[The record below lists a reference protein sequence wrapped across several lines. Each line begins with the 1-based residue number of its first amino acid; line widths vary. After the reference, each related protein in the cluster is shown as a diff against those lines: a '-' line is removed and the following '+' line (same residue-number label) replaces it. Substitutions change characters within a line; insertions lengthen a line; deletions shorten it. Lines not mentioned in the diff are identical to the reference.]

1 MQSNPPHS
9 LLLQVSACGYM
20 IECHHERNQEQLGL
34 GLNKIQVSYILSLE
48 NVSILKQKA
57 SNCWLSY

>member
-1 MQSNPPHS
+1 
-9 LLLQVSACGYM
+9 M
-20 IECHHERNQEQLGL
+20 IECHHERNQDQLAL

-57 SNCWLSY
+57 SNCWLSD